1 MKKAIIKMLSIL
13 CVGLMI
19 VSSAGESIYAAS
31 YSNPQQQVSVQAKS
45 SKKVTTKKATNKKTS
60 TKKTTVKK
68 QTKKHNKNHKKTNK
82 SNKVLTKAQAL
93 KLVKKLEP
101 EIKGFTYMGNENTY
115 KCIKQKGIKGYVF
128 LPNCDGDMA
137 YLVDK
142 QTSHIYYFHPSGYFE
157 LLK

>member
-31 YSNPQQQVSVQAKS
+31 YSNLKQQVSVQAKS
-45 SKKVTTKKATNKKTS
+45 IKKVTTKKATNKKSS
-60 TKKTTVKK
+60 TKKTTVKKQTKK

-101 EIKGFTYMGNENTY
+101 EVKGFTYMGNENTY

-128 LPNCDGDMA
+128 
-137 YLVDK
+137 Y
-142 QTSHIYYFHPSGYFE
+142 QTVMEIWHI
-157 LLK
+157 

>member
-1 MKKAIIKMLSIL
+1 M
-13 CVGLMI
+13 
-19 VSSAGESIYAAS
+19 
-31 YSNPQQQVSVQAKS
+31 P
-45 SKKVTTKKATNKKTS
+45 
-60 TKKTTVKK
+60 
-68 QTKKHNKNHKKTNK
+68 KTNK

-101 EIKGFTYMGNENTY
+101 EVKGFTYMGNENTY

>member
-31 YSNPQQQVSVQAKS
+31 YSNPKQQVSVQAKS
-45 SKKVTTKKATNKKTS
+45 SKKVTTKKATNKKSS

-82 SNKVLTKAQAL
+82 SNKVFKGTLPIKNTIINIPSDKTIELTNTQI
-93 KLVKKLEP
+93 KLPINLAPTNFSVLTGNVKVK
-101 EIKGFTYMGNENTY
+101 
-115 KCIKQKGIKGYVF
+115 
-128 LPNCDGDMA
+128 
-137 YLVDK
+137 
-142 QTSHIYYFHPSGYFE
+142 
-157 LLK
+157 

>member
-31 YSNPQQQVSVQAKS
+31 YSNPKQQVSVQAKS
-45 SKKVTTKKATNKKTS
+45 SKKVTTKK
-60 TKKTTVKK
+60 TTVKKQTKK

-101 EIKGFTYMGNENTY
+101 EVKGFTYMGNENTY

>member
-31 YSNPQQQVSVQAKS
+31 YSNPKQQVSVQAKS
-45 SKKVTTKKATNKKTS
+45 SKKVTTKK
-60 TKKTTVKK
+60 VKK

-101 EIKGFTYMGNENTY
+101 EVKGFTYMGNENTY

>member
-31 YSNPQQQVSVQAKS
+31 YSNPKQQVSVQAKS
-45 SKKVTTKKATNKKTS
+45 SKKVTTKKA
-60 TKKTTVKK
+60 TVKK

>member
-31 YSNPQQQVSVQAKS
+31 YSNTKQQVSVQ
-45 SKKVTTKKATNKKTS
+45 TKKATNKKSS

-101 EIKGFTYMGNENTY
+101 EVKGFTYMGNENTY

>member
-1 MKKAIIKMLSIL
+1 
-13 CVGLMI
+13 MI
-19 VSSAGESIYAAS
+19 SQSG
-31 YSNPQQQVSVQAKS
+31 
-45 SKKVTTKKATNKKTS
+45 TGFS
-60 TKKTTVKK
+60 TVYTF
-68 QTKKHNKNHKKTNK
+68 Q
-82 SNKVLTKAQAL
+82 VLTKAQAL

>member
-31 YSNPQQQVSVQAKS
+31 YSNPKQQVSVQAKS
-45 SKKVTTKKATNKKTS
+45 SKKVT

-101 EIKGFTYMGNENTY
+101 EVKGFTYMGNENTY

>member
-31 YSNPQQQVSVQAKS
+31 YSNLKQQVSVQAKS
-45 SKKVTTKKATNKKTS
+45 SKKVTTKKATN
-60 TKKTTVKK
+60 KK

-101 EIKGFTYMGNENTY
+101 EVKGFTYMGNENTY

>member
-31 YSNPQQQVSVQAKS
+31 YSNLKQQVSVQAKS
-45 SKKVTTKKATNKKTS
+45 SKKVTTKKATNKKSS

-101 EIKGFTYMGNENTY
+101 E
-115 KCIKQKGIKGYVF
+115 V
-128 LPNCDGDMA
+128 
-137 YLVDK
+137 
-142 QTSHIYYFHPSGYFE
+142 
-157 LLK
+157 

>member
-31 YSNPQQQVSVQAKS
+31 YSNPKQQVSVQAKS
-45 SKKVTTKKATNKKTS
+45 SKKVTTKKATNKKS
-60 TKKTTVKK
+60 IKTTVKK

-101 EIKGFTYMGNENTY
+101 EVKGFTYMGNENTY

-128 LPNCDGDMA
+128 LPNLETDMA

-142 QTSHIYYFHPSGYFE
+142 DNGSIYSFHPSGYLE

>member
-31 YSNPQQQVSVQAKS
+31 YSNPKQQVSVQAKS
-45 SKKVTTKKATNKKTS
+45 SKKVTTKKATNKKSS

-115 KCIKQKGIKGYVF
+115 KCIKQKVLSLPVIRIYEDGKILDETSNGDVTIENIENMIKKFV
-128 LPNCDGDMA
+128 
-137 YLVDK
+137 
-142 QTSHIYYFHPSGYFE
+142 
-157 LLK
+157 

>member
-31 YSNPQQQVSVQAKS
+31 YSNLKQQVSVQAKS
-45 SKKVTTKKATNKKTS
+45 SKKVTTKKATNKKSS

-82 SNKVLTKAQAL
+82 SNKVFKGTLPIKNTIINIPSDKTIELTNTQI
-93 KLVKKLEP
+93 KLPINLAPTNFSVLTGNVKVK
-101 EIKGFTYMGNENTY
+101 
-115 KCIKQKGIKGYVF
+115 
-128 LPNCDGDMA
+128 
-137 YLVDK
+137 
-142 QTSHIYYFHPSGYFE
+142 
-157 LLK
+157 